1 MIIPSN
7 GKMFSCL
14 LFLFA
19 CDKAGRIN
27 VKNIILRVLL
37 LALNICKF
45 FFFSFEEAIQR
56 KRMTP
61 FPFILCSNASSKI
74 LAIVASLF

>member
-27 VKNIILRVLL
+27 TKNIILRVLFL
-37 LALNICKF
+37 PLNICKLLF
-45 FFFSFEEAIQR
+45 FHL
-56 KRMTP
+56 KK
-61 FPFILCSNASSKI
+61 ASRENT
-74 LAIVASLF
+74 

>member
-19 CDKAGRIN
+19 CDKVGRIN
-27 VKNIILRVLL
+27 IKNVILRVLF
-37 LALNICKF
+37 LALNICNF
-45 FFFSFEEAIQR
+45 FFFNLKKASRE
-56 KRMTP
+56 
-61 FPFILCSNASSKI
+61 NA
-74 LAIVASLF
+74 

>member
-45 FFFSFEEAIQR
+45 FFF
-56 KRMTP
+56 
-61 FPFILCSNASSKI
+61 FI
-74 LAIVASLF
+74 